1 MTTGMEYFLVLAEE
15 QSISRAAQRLFVT
28 QQSMSEQMKRLE
40 QIYGAKLF
48 IRRPRFQLTAAG
60 EALLSAAR
68 QIRILEQGLTVQLHN
83 IQEKGGG
90 QLRIGIHATRA
101 RMFLPQAVEQFYR
114 VFPNVELIFFHDD
127 TRDFEQMLLNGDLD
141 LFFGV
146 DAAPFPEFETISLAE
161 EPIYLIASKSLLERQ
176 LGWDLTLP
184 RNTILP
190 QELEQLPLI
199 FSHDRSNLQQ
209 KVDHFFQENSIIPR
223 KILTISDFE
232 AQLMLACRDIGACFC
247 PKLMLQKVQELN
259 NQNPCNPLHVF
270 PVKGLIWTSQLSLVL
285 HRKAYHSPALL
296 TLIRLLRESFLT
308 RFSALV

>member
-141 LFFGV
+141 LF
-146 DAAPFPEFETISLAE
+146 
-161 EPIYLIASKSLLERQ
+161 
-176 LGWDLTLP
+176 LGWTPLRFRSLKRSPWQRNRFTSLRQNLFWSASWAGISHCRGIRFSP
-184 RNTILP
+184 RN
-190 QELEQLPLI
+190 
-199 FSHDRSNLQQ
+199 
-209 KVDHFFQENSIIPR
+209 
-223 KILTISDFE
+223 
-232 AQLMLACRDIGACFC
+232 
-247 PKLMLQKVQELN
+247 
-259 NQNPCNPLHVF
+259 
-270 PVKGLIWTSQLSLVL
+270 
-285 HRKAYHSPALL
+285 
-296 TLIRLLRESFLT
+296 
-308 RFSALV
+308 